1 MANQV
6 KYLDQ
11 AGVAQLYK
19 VIEDQ
24 LKTKLE
30 QVDIQKIISMEI
42 IEDNKDDNHIYLYGG
57 SAKDLV

>member
-24 LKTKLE
+24 LKIKLE
-30 QVDIQKIISMEI
+30 QADIQKIISMEI
-42 IEDNKDDNHIYLYGG
+42 IEDNKDDNYVYLYGG
-57 SAKDLV
+57 SAKDLI